1 MDKIMDTPAPNAA
14 APVPSNLGLKPGFI
28 WGVSTSAYQIEGAA
42 HEDGRGPSMW
52 DTFCKEKGRI
62 GNGDTGDIACD
73 HYHRFAEDIGLM
85 QKLGVNAYRFSVSWP
100 RVLPQGRGRVNQAG
114 LDFYDRL
121 TDGLLRVG
129 IEPWL
134 CLYHWDLPQALLDLG
149 GWLNR
154 DIAGW
159 FADYTALIARHL
171 GDRIHRFA
179 TFNEPN
185 VCTLFG
191 YGNNWHPPGIA
202 RADRYFTAA
211 HHVNLAH
218 GAAVQTLRT
227 LAPRA
232 TVGAIHNRQP
242 CWPASQSP
250 ADLTATAIFDAC
262 WNRIFADPQCLAQY
276 PAELIDQ
283 IEPNIQP
290 GDMARIAQPV
300 DWFGMN
306 HYSPI
311 YARAD
316 AGELGFAWADPPA
329 DEPKTEIGW
338 RIHPEAFRDELI
350 TTHQHYRLPI
360 YVLENGSG
368 GSDTP
373 DANGVIADTGR
384 IDYLHAY
391 TGALSEAV
399 QQGADVRGYFVW
411 SLLDNFEWGAG
422 YSNRFGLVYIDYPT
436 LTRTP
441 KSSFAWYNALIAAN
455 Q

>member
-1 MDKIMDTPAPNAA
+1 
-14 APVPSNLGLKPGFI
+14 
-28 WGVSTSAYQIEGAA
+28 
-42 HEDGRGPSMW
+42 
-52 DTFCKEKGRI
+52 
-62 GNGDTGDIACD
+62 
-73 HYHRFAEDIGLM
+73 
-85 QKLGVNAYRFSVSWP
+85 
-100 RVLPQGRGRVNQAG
+100 
-114 LDFYDRL
+114 
-121 TDGLLRVG
+121 LLRVG